1 MNLGKVVGNDGAQG
15 VQGEKG
21 DKGDQGIQG
30 EKGDKGDQGIQGEKG
45 EKGDQGIQGEKGDK
59 GDQGIQGEK
68 GEKGDK
74 GDAGINGTDGI
85 NGTNGAD
92 GVGITDVTINADN
105 ELVLSF
111 SNGNVI
117 NLGNIKGSKGDKG
130 DKGDSGLNGKDGVG
144 IQNVDVSADGALTVT
159 LTNGTVLNLGNI
171 KGADGLGITKAEI
184 NTSGE
189 LVLTYSNGD
198 VKNLGKVT
206 GENGKD
212 GANGADGLGIK
223 SLTLSPDGELVV
235 TMSDN
240 SISNLGNIK
249 GEKGDKGEQGQQ
261 GLQGTKGADGRGIAK
276 TELVNGELVITYTDG
291 TSDNLGTINNSIEY
305 LKFTYNSSSNS
316 YMVSVK
322 SDCKDVVKNIV
333 IPEKYNGVSVT
344 KIAMIGFANCPLLE
358 SVVMPDTITE
368 IYPTPKD
375 AYIGAGDGI
384 IVGGAFKNCPKLS
397 KVKLSNNL
405 KNLPSGL
412 FIGCSSLKE
421 ISIPASVRVI
431 GTYDSSKD
439 TRFLTDRQSVF
450 PSSIVKVYVENTE
463 NWMRSSSYHANDY
476 KSKVSADVDPQLLSD
491 PETAATLLK
500 ETYIDSGTEKM
511 YIYEQKSSE

>member
-1 MNLGKVVGNDGAQG
+1 
-15 VQGEKG
+15 
-21 DKGDQGIQG
+21 
-30 EKGDKGDQGIQGEKG
+30 
-45 EKGDQGIQGEKGDK
+45 
-59 GDQGIQGEK
+59 
-68 GEKGDK
+68 
-74 GDAGINGTDGI
+74 
-85 NGTNGAD
+85 
-92 GVGITDVTINADN
+92 
-105 ELVLSF
+105 
-111 SNGNVI
+111 
-117 NLGNIKGSKGDKG
+117 
-130 DKGDSGLNGKDGVG
+130 
-144 IQNVDVSADGALTVT
+144 
-159 LTNGTVLNLGNI
+159 
-171 KGADGLGITKAEI
+171 
-184 NTSGE
+184 
-189 LVLTYSNGD
+189 
-198 VKNLGKVT
+198 
-206 GENGKD
+206 
-212 GANGADGLGIK
+212 
-223 SLTLSPDGELVV
+223 
-235 TMSDN
+235 
-240 SISNLGNIK
+240 
-249 GEKGDKGEQGQQ
+249 
-261 GLQGTKGADGRGIAK
+261 
-276 TELVNGELVITYTDG
+276 
-291 TSDNLGTINNSIEY
+291 
-305 LKFTYNSSSNS
+305 
-316 YMVSVK
+316 MVSVK

-344 KIAMIGFANCPLLE
+344 KIAMFGFANCTLLE

-439 TRFLTDRQSVF
+439 TRFLTDGQSVF

-500 ETYIDSGTEKM
+500 ETYIDVGTENM

>member
-1 MNLGKVVGNDGAQG
+1 MEKQKTSSKRKAATKVIVAVLLIAIMTGISFAVANFVHNRKSVQASSVKNGLSAYELAVQQGYAGSLDDWLVSLQGKSAYQIAVDNGYSGSEKDWSKTLTAMSKKDKSDISSAAFSEKGDLVITLSDGTKINVGKAVGASGKDGKDGKDGIGIKSAKINDKGELVISYSDGNSVNLDKVVGETVN
-15 VQGEKG
+15 
-21 DKGDQGIQG
+21 
-30 EKGDKGDQGIQGEKG
+30 
-45 EKGDQGIQGEKGDK
+45 
-59 GDQGIQGEK
+59 
-68 GEKGDK
+68 
-74 GDAGINGTDGI
+74 N
-85 NGTNGAD
+85 
-92 GVGITDVTINADN
+92 GVGIASSIIN
-105 ELVLSF
+105 E
-111 SNGNVI
+111 
-117 NLGNIKGSKGDKG
+117 K
-130 DKGDSGLNGKDGVG
+130 
-144 IQNVDVSADGALTVT
+144 
-159 LTNGTVLNLGNI
+159 
-171 KGADGLGITKAEI
+171 
-184 NTSGE
+184 GE
-189 LVLTYSNGD
+189 LVLTYTNGETA
-198 VKNLGKVT
+198 NLGGVV
-206 GENGKD
+206 GKD
-212 GANGADGLGIK
+212 GRDGK
-223 SLTLSPDGELVV
+223 
-235 TMSDN
+235 N
-240 SISNLGNIK
+240 
-249 GEKGDKGEQGQQ
+249 
-261 GLQGTKGADGRGIAK
+261 GADGRGIAK

-344 KIAMIGFANCPLLE
+344 KIAMFGFANCPLLE

-439 TRFLTDRQSVF
+439 TRFLTDGQSVF

-500 ETYIDSGTEKM
+500 ETYIDVGTENM